1 MIVVDTSAL
10 AAILKVEPDA
20 AELLRWM
27 GHSRTNRIAT
37 STLLEAQ
44 MEVTSKLGDPR
55 LEELKLLLRRAQR
68 QPLPFDSNH
77 LHWALQGWR
86 HYGRGRHT
94 AALNLD
100 DCFSYGLA
108 KPLDAPL
115 LFKGEDFHYTD
126 VKVAR

>member
-10 AAILKVEPDA
+10 AAILKVKPDA

-44 MEVTSKLGDPR
+44 MAVTSKLGDPG
-55 LEELKLLLRRAQR
+55 LEELKLMLSRAQS
-68 QPLPFDSNH
+68 QFLPFHSDH
-77 LHWALQGWR
+77 LHWALLGWR
-86 HYGRGRHT
+86 HYGRERHK
-94 AALNLD
+94 AELKLG

-108 KPLDAPL
+108 KTPDAPL